1 VRRARRRPWL
11 IALVG
16 AATLPLL
23 GANCDRWEEPEPG
36 LVLSAPEPFTSEQGG
51 TASLRVSLVDAP
63 TAEVTLEVSTAD
75 STEGA
80 LVDPFLAQSVAG
92 VTLRFG
98 PSDWSVPQAVTVV
111 GVDDDAADGDVS
123 WAVAVTASSAD
134 ERYAGL
140 AGSLSFTNLDDDLP
154 AIRISRSVL
163 TTAERYQTTDSFSV
177 VLASRPVGTVTLPI
191 VSARPEEG
199 RLRSSTSPMVA
210 DPQFTLVFTPSDWST
225 PREVIVVGQD
235 DAIVD
240 GDQTY
245 EITVGPST
253 GDAAHSALPAQVVSV
268 TNRDANAVGVA
279 CDAWLPW
286 TWVME
291 GESTTVG
298 CVLTGRPV
306 ADVTI
311 PFTTEVPSQV
321 LVSTGGGVPSQTATI
336 VFTPENWAV
345 RQVVTLYGVRDYVW
359 EPWATA
365 PVGVRAGPTA
375 SEDPLYRA
383 IGWTGAFDLVV
394 YDVDAPVAEGTATAP
409 LDVTGRLPW
418 HGMVDTTSSFYR
430 VDGLTGVVRVSL
442 ANGTDMLGAPVD
454 GDGDF
459 SSGILCQASYMMAVR
474 PWCFTRVPAGGS
486 IWVKVDGV
494 YSVAGGL
501 FDLDV
506 EPFLVGSD
514 VPKAVPDGSSTGVT
528 SVISVSGAPT
538 SLAAVRVAVDA
549 THAFAYDLGA
559 TLVSPAGTRVPLF
572 ANVYAST
579 YSGGYPWTLFDATA
593 QLRIDSAYNDVA
605 NAFRPIGLLEALNG
619 EDGNGVWTLEV
630 VDASANGYSGTL
642 LDWAISL
649 R

>member
-1 VRRARRRPWL
+1 MTRTL
-11 IALVG
+11 ALATSLLL
-16 AATLPLL
+16 AAC
-23 GANCDRWEEPEPG
+23 GNWEAPAAG
-36 LVLSAPEPFTSEQGG
+36 FVLSAPSAVTSEVGG
-51 TASLRVSLVDAP
+51 TAELRVSLAMAP
-63 TAEVTLEVSTAD
+63 TADVIVELLTAD
-75 STEGA
+75 ATEGA
-80 LVDPFLAQSVAG
+80 LVDPATGAPIG
-92 VTLRFG
+92 GRALRFT
-98 PSDWSVPQAVTVV
+98 PADWSTVQTVTVV
-111 GVDDDAADGDVS
+111 GLDDDARDGDVR
-123 WAVAVTASSAD
+123 WEVLLLASSEDPA
-134 ERYAGL
+134 YATL
-140 AGSLSFTNLDDDLP
+140 DAGRAAFTNLDDDLP

-163 TTAERYQTTDSFSV
+163 TTSERYQTTDSFSV
-177 VLASRPVGTVTLPI
+177 VLASRPLGTVMLPI

-199 RLRSSTSPMVA
+199 RLRSSTSPTVA
-210 DPQFTLVFTPSDWST
+210 DPQLTLVFTPSDWST

-298 CVLTGRPV
+298 CVLTGRPI

-345 RQVVTLYGVRDYVW
+345 RQVVTLHGVRDYVW

-418 HGMVDTTSSFYR
+418 HGTVDTTSSFYR